1 MNLHNN
7 VEQVEPNVEH
17 NMKNVDKEERLK
29 RIRNQASMGTKNE
42 GAGSFIFDLGSVAD
56 LALRD
61 SANGFQ
67 LTCEDENKKFSKKV
81 KWSYEMETRAYT
93 YEEIKKMVSIFL
105 VY

>member
-1 MNLHNN
+1 MNIHNN
-7 VEQVEPNVEH
+7 VEHVRN
-17 NMKNVDKEERLK
+17 NMKNEDKEERLR

>member
-1 MNLHNN
+1 MNIHNN
-7 VEQVEPNVEH
+7 VEHVRN
-17 NMKNVDKEERLK
+17 NMKNEDKEERLR

-42 GAGSFIFDLGSVAD
+42 GAGSFIFDLGSAAD

-61 SANGFQ
+61 GANGFRF
-67 LTCEDENKKFSKKV
+67 TCEDENEKFYKKV

-93 YEEIKKMVSIFL
+93 YDEIRRMVSIFL

>member
-1 MNLHNN
+1 MNIHNN
-7 VEQVEPNVEH
+7 VEHMRN
-17 NMKNVDKEERLK
+17 NMKNEDKEERLK

-42 GAGSFIFDLGSVAD
+42 GAGSFIFDLGSAAD

-61 SANGFQ
+61 DANGFRF
-67 LTCEDENKKFSKKV
+67 TCEDENEKFYKKV

-93 YEEIKKMVSIFL
+93 YDEIRRMVSIFL

>member
-1 MNLHNN
+1 MNIHNN
-7 VEQVEPNVEH
+7 VEHVRN
-17 NMKNVDKEERLK
+17 NMKNEDKEERLR

-42 GAGSFIFDLGSVAD
+42 GAGSFIFDLGSAAD

-61 SANGFQ
+61 DANGFRF
-67 LTCEDENKKFSKKV
+67 TCEDENEKFYKKV

-93 YEEIKKMVSIFL
+93 YDEIRRMVSIFL